1 MDLLARLSQL
11 FLRSDHGGIW
21 RLHCIGGLVT
31 LGHRCNVAY
40 WHASQPLPRP
50 VTVLK
55 AVKVPRGLSTIAWI
69 RHIPEWVAA
78 KDGRWDG

>member
-1 MDLLARLSQL
+1 M
-11 FLRSDHGGIW
+11 
-21 RLHCIGGLVT
+21 T
-31 LGHRCNVAY
+31 LGHQCNVAY

-69 RHIPEWVAA
+69 RQFPEWVAA